1 MDGSGDID
9 GEELGAVAAELG
21 MAMSA
26 AEVRR
31 RWRQH
36 PTPPTAVAPPPPP
49 PHGMI
54 GTAPPP
60 SASPPLPRA
69 RQVAAVMAEIDTD
82 GGGDIDIQEFT
93 AWFSGLDAAKP
104 GERVSQVPALSH
116 CGAAAG
122 GRA

>member
-1 MDGSGDID
+1 
-9 GEELGAVAAELG
+9 
-21 MAMSA
+21 
-26 AEVRR
+26 
-31 RWRQH
+31 
-36 PTPPTAVAPPPPP
+36 
-49 PHGMI
+49 
-54 GTAPPP
+54 
-60 SASPPLPRA
+60 
-69 RQVAAVMAEIDTD
+69 VAAVMAEIDTD